1 MMMMVMWMMVRMR
14 MRDDELAARCSS
26 GLGGTRAFLR
36 YDRPIRSCVEKN
48 ESVEGEAARESNLRL
63 VLLMLLQRRVK
74 GPT

>member
-1 MMMMVMWMMVRMR
+1 MMNVALSV
-14 MRDDELAARCSS
+14 EPGARSTGYRALRYSS
-26 GLGGTRAFLR
+26 QAFLR
-36 YDRPIRSCVEKN
+36 YDRPIRSCLEKN